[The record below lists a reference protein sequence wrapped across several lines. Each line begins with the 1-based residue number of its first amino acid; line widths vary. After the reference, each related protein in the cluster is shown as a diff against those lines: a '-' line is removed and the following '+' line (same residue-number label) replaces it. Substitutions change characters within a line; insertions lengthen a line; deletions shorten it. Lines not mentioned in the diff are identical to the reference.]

1 VQQAIE
7 RLLEGRSVLVI
18 AHRLSTVR
26 HADKILVLADGE
38 LEETGDHDT
47 LMAND
52 GLYAELYRSG
62 FAEE

>member
-26 HADKILVLADGE
+26 HADKIIVLADGE
-38 LEETGDHDT
+38 IAEVGDHEE
-47 LMAND
+47 LMVRD
-52 GLYAELYRSG
+52 GLYADLYRSG